1 MNIKLRPRQEIA
13 IEKARQAI
21 RDGKRN
27 IMLIGPPGVGK
38 ASMIAAMSASAVSKG
53 GMAVGWVHK
62 RDLVFEITDRVK
74 NQFGVEA
81 GIILSGQ
88 PVQKDKKVQVISVL
102 SGIRR
107 DLSWMKPTFLFS
119 DEAHRRLT
127 DSQDT
132 IHEKFPGVPLVS
144 FTATAFR
151 TSKKR
156 NFSEVYD
163 EFIQISTYRQ
173 EMEDRFLV
181 PTRVIAPKGMASMEG
196 VKLKRSFGEMD
207 YDTEEMADR
216 FAQERIYAAILSEWT
231 KYTGR
236 KFSTMIFNVNQRHN
250 REVCDF
256 FKAHGIRAEYVDD
269 KTPDDVRDNILK
281 KFKAGP
287 FVDDPIMVLCNIGI
301 FTEGVSCEHTKC
313 IILNYKTKSKSKYVQ
328 SAARGSRP
336 VWNSDYSD
344 WLKVDG
350 KYYKEH
356 ITIIDCG
363 ANWATHGFLEDYD
376 QYGMEM
382 DGEHEAGEA
391 PVKNCPECDTVVYAS
406 LMMCTC
412 CGYVFP
418 LKDKKDGK
426 PIGDEVEWGEV
437 NGDQPIVKIVTKLKA
452 RQAER
457 VPTEQ
462 LRIVALIK
470 GYDKRWIF
478 KRVEERGEWKQEG
491 VFEWGNRPGTFE
503 HYLEQVEREKG
514 TYSIYERLKS
524 KRISI

>member
-1 MNIKLRPRQEIA
+1 MTELRPRQITA
-13 IEKARQAI
+13 IEKARQAV
-21 RDGKRN
+21 RSGKMS
-27 IMLIGPPGVGK
+27 ILLVGPPGCGK
-38 ASMIAAMSASAVSKG
+38 ATMIAAMASSAISKG
-53 GMAVGWVHK
+53 GMAAGWTHK
-62 RDLVFEITDRVK
+62 RDLVFEVRDRMAS
-74 NQFGVEA
+74 QFGIDS
-81 GIILSGQ
+81 GLILSKQ
-88 PVQKDKKVQVISVL
+88 PVQKNRKSQIISVL

-107 DLSWMKPTFLFS
+107 DLSWMKPTFLWS

-127 DSQDT
+127 GSQDT
-132 IHEKFPGVPLVS
+132 IHAMFPGVPLVS
-144 FTATAFR
+144 FTATDFR

-156 NFSEVYD
+156 KFSDVYD
-163 EFIQISTYRQ
+163 ERIQISTYRQ

-181 PTRVIAPKGMASMEG
+181 PTRVIAPKGMASMDG

-207 YDTEEMADR
+207 YDQDEMADR

-236 KFSTMIFNVNQRHN
+236 RFSTIIFNVNRRHN
-250 REVCDF
+250 IEVCEF
-256 FKAHGIRAEYVDD
+256 FKKHGVRAEYVDET
-269 KTPDDVRDNILK
+269 TPDSERDAILK

-301 FTEGVSCEHTKC
+301 FTEGVSAEYTKC
-313 IILNYKTKSKSKYVQ
+313 VILNYKTKSKSKYVQ
-328 SAARGSRP
+328 SSARGSRP

-350 KYYKEH
+350 KYYKEC

-382 DGEHEAGEA
+382 DTDYEPGEA

-406 LMMCTC
+406 IMTCTC
-412 CGYVFP
+412 CGYIFP
-418 LKDKKDGK
+418 PKPKKDDK
-426 PIGDEVEWGEV
+426 PIGDEVEWGEIDK
-437 NGDQPIVKIVTKLKA
+437 DQAIVKAVLDMKA
-452 RQAER
+452 KKAEQ

-470 GYDKRWIF
+470 RYDDRWVWA
-478 KRVEERGEWKQEG
+478 RLQERGEYKQEG
-491 VFEWGNRPGTFE
+491 VFEWSNRPGSWKE
-503 HYLEQVEREKG
+503 YLENLEKEKG
-514 TYSIYERLKS
+514 TYTIYERLKS
-524 KRISI
+524 KRLSI

>member
-1 MNIKLRPRQEIA
+1 MKIKLRPRQAIA

-27 IMLIGPPGVGK
+27 ILLVGPPGVGK

-62 RDLVFEITDRVK
+62 RDLVFEVRDRMLD
-74 NQFGVEA
+74 QFGVDS
-81 GIILSGQ
+81 GLILSKQ
-88 PVQKDKKVQVISVL
+88 PVQKNLKSQIISVL

-107 DLSWMKPTFLFS
+107 DLSWMNPTFLWS

-127 DSQDT
+127 GSQDAL
-132 IHEKFPGVPLVS
+132 HEMFPNVPLVS
-144 FTATAFR
+144 FTATDFR

-156 NFSEVYD
+156 KFSDVYD
-163 EFIQISTYRQ
+163 ERIQISTYRQ

-181 PTRVIAPKGMASMEG
+181 PTRVIAPKGMASMDG
-196 VKLKRSFGEMD
+196 VKLKGLDFDS
-207 YDTEEMADR
+207 EEMADR
-216 FAQERIYAAILSEWT
+216 FAQERIYTAIFLEWT

-236 KFSTMIFNVNQRHN
+236 KQQTICFNVNRRHN
-250 REVCDF
+250 IEVCEF
-256 FKAHGIRAEYVDD
+256 FRKHGVRAEYVDE
-269 KTPDDVRDNILK
+269 KTPDDVRDKLLK

-287 FVDDPIMVLCNIGI
+287 FVDDPIMVLCNIGV
-301 FTEGVSCEHTKC
+301 FTEGVSAEYTKC
-313 IILNYKTKSKSKYVQ
+313 VILNYKTKSKSKYVQ
-328 SAARGSRP
+328 SSARGSRP

-350 KYYKEH
+350 RYYKEH

-376 QYGMEM
+376 QYGTEM
-382 DGEHEAGEA
+382 DGDYEPGEA
-391 PVKNCPECDTVVYAS
+391 PVKSCPECDTVVYVS
-406 LMMCTC
+406 IMTCTC

-418 LKDKKDGK
+418 PKPKKDDK
-426 PIGDEVEWGEV
+426 PIGDEVEWGIIDK
-437 NGDQPIVKIVTKLKA
+437 DQAIVKTIINMKA
-452 RQAER
+452 KQAER

-470 GYDKRWIF
+470 GYDKRWVWQ
-478 KRVEERGEWKQEG
+478 RVEERGEWRQEG
-491 VFEWGNRPGTFE
+491 VEVWGNRPGTFE
-503 HYLEQVEREKG
+503 HYLETVEKEKG
-514 TYSIYERLKS
+514 TFPIYERLKS

>member
-1 MNIKLRPRQEIA
+1 MIKLRPRQVIA

-21 RDGKRN
+21 RDGKKN
-27 IMLIGPPGVGK
+27 VMLIGPPGVGK
-38 ASMIAAMSASAVSKG
+38 ASIIAAMSASAVAKG

-74 NQFGVEA
+74 KQFGVDA

-88 PVQKDKKVQVISVL
+88 PVQKDKKIQVISVL

-127 DSQDT
+127 DSQDA
-132 IHEKFPGVPLVS
+132 IHEKFPDVPLVS

-156 NFSEVYD
+156 KFSEVYD

-181 PTRVIAPKGMASMEG
+181 PTRVIAPKGMASMDG

-236 KFSTMIFNVNQRHN
+236 KQQTICFNVNRRHN
-250 REVCDF
+250 IEVCEF
-256 FKAHGIRAEYVDD
+256 FRKHGVRAEYVDES
-269 KTPDDVRDNILK
+269 TPNDVRDKLLK

-287 FVDDPIMVLCNIGI
+287 FVDDPIMVLCNIGV
-301 FTEGVSCEHTKC
+301 FTEGVSAEYTKC

-328 SAARGSRP
+328 SSARGSRP

-382 DGEHEAGEA
+382 DADYEPGEA
-391 PVKNCPECDTVVYAS
+391 PVKSCPECDTVVYAS
-406 LMMCTC
+406 VMTCTC

-418 LKDKKDGK
+418 PKPKKDDK
-426 PIGDEVEWGEV
+426 PLGDEVEWGEV
-437 NGDQPIVKIVTKLKA
+437 NKDQAIFKTVINMKA
-452 RQAER
+452 KAAER

-470 GYDKRWIF
+470 GYDKRWLWQ
-478 KRVEERGEWKQEG
+478 RVEERGEYKQEG
-491 VFEWGNRPGTFE
+491 VFAWTGRGSFE
-503 HYLEQVEREKG
+503 EYLETIEKEKG
-514 TYSIYERLKS
+514 TFSIYERLKS